1 MSAQNFLLDG
11 GLRKPLE
18 REQQGWQGADR
29 TYMYLYRLS
38 GILASWNDTTTA
50 QIEPHIKYRNY
61 KEKGTHCRRR
71 DSSSMWLSIIRKE
84 GRRLFKTPAVCKA
97 CLTTRRFR
105 YFSILRLLDFSNWHF
120 YHPQVALLS
129 CKMILSSRPV

>member
-1 MSAQNFLLDG
+1 VKCVVKPEFMQAVSAQNFLLDG

-18 REQQGWQGADR
+18 REQHGWQGADR

-61 KEKGTHCRRR
+61 KEKAHIVVAQTLRRCGYR
-71 DSSSMWLSIIRKE
+71 SSGRKE
-84 GRRLFKTPAVCKA
+84 AV
-97 CLTTRRFR
+97 
-105 YFSILRLLDFSNWHF
+105 
-120 YHPQVALLS
+120 
-129 CKMILSSRPV
+129 